1 MAAVNTQFSIAVHLL
16 ASLSNKCDKESTSVG
31 LAESVNACPSFV
43 RRILSKLSKANLIH
57 ATTGKGGCCS
67 LTRNPEDIDLLEIYM
82 AVDAPKV
89 FAIHDYPKQKACP
102 ISCNIKSSMG
112 EVLEQTQHSM
122 ESSLKKI
129 SLADIIHQMLSK

>member
-16 ASLSNKCDKESTSVG
+16 ASLGNKCDKESTSID

-67 LTRNPEDIDLLEIYM
+67 LTRNPADIDLLEIYR

-89 FAIHDYPKQKACP
+89 FAIHDYPKQKACA

-112 EVLEQTQHSM
+112 EVLKQTQSSM
-122 ESSLKKI
+122 ESSLKRI
-129 SLADIIHQMLSK
+129 TLADIIHKMLSK

>member
-1 MAAVNTQFSIAVHLL
+1 MAAVNTQFSIAVHVL
-16 ASLSNKCDKESTSVG
+16 ASLGNKCGKESTSID

-43 RRILSKLSKANLIH
+43 RRILSKLSKANLIQ

-67 LTRNPEDIDLLEIYM
+67 LTRNPSDIDLLEIYV

-89 FAIHDYPKQKACP
+89 FAIHDYPKLKTCA

-112 EVLEQTQHSM
+112 DVLEQTQSSM
-122 ESSLKKI
+122 EASLKKI
-129 SLADIIHQMLSK
+129 TLADVINQMLSK